1 MGYKIKYSHETDTTV
16 PTMGALILS
25 HDRLVGREM
34 EVGGGG
40 GGERGGRLER
50 ERRGRERGGMERERE
65 PWGERERGREREGRD

>member
-34 EVGGGG
+34 EGGGG
-40 GGERGGRLER
+40 
-50 ERRGRERGGMERERE
+50 RGRGET
-65 PWGERERGREREGRD
+65 GEREGGEREGRD